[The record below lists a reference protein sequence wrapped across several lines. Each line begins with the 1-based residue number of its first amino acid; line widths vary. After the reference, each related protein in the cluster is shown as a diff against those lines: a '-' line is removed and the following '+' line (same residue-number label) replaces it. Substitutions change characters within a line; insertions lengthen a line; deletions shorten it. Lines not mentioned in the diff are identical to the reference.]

1 MLIDIYYPIIL
12 LGSLILI
19 LYFTKAAWKPYLAI
33 WAADDP
39 LEIPELSGITI
50 RVDNI
55 RLSDYQMGNLCSW
68 FTSLGSQVHEESVR
82 SITLTIP
89 DNMAHAVTPD
99 RLAVKLKGLAGVVT
113 QYKSHTDNTVVF
125 ESDENQYILVT
136 IIEQY
141 VKIDSKENYV

>member
-1 MLIDIYYPIIL
+1 MLIDIYYLIAI

-39 LEIPELSGITI
+39 LEIPELAGITI
-50 RVDNI
+50 RVDNL
-55 RLSDYQMGNLCSW
+55 RLSDNQMGNLCSW
-68 FTSLGSQVHEESVR
+68 FSSLGSHVHEKSSR

-113 QYKSHTDNTVVF
+113 QYNSHTDNTVVF
-125 ESDENQYILVT
+125 ENAEAQYILVT
-136 IIEQY
+136 I
-141 VKIDSKENYV
+141 VNNTNG